1 MRIEQGCPAIY
12 SGWRGWGFNVTDEQ
26 FRMMKT
32 LGLITEKEATSGEL
46 DGTIIRVT
54 ELGKI
59 YADYW
64 NELLQKIN
72 RKIMLLMNSA
82 IQTLQHTAIREDH
95 L

>member
-64 NELLQKIN
+64 NELLQKIDFN
-72 RKIMLLMNSA
+72 VASVISKIIPL
-82 IQTLQHTAIREDH
+82 ITR
-95 L
+95 